1 MKSRRFQYFLRGSF
15 ALLGC
20 SYLLFFAGCAAR
32 ASRMIPSSY
41 DLTNKHPCT
50 VKVEVVGGRETHPL
64 WTSQISDSAFTE
76 ALRRA
81 ILKSGVFVAAVKDE
95 RPDYLLDV
103 TILHYDQPVIG
114 PKIGMGFDVNMVTR
128 WELSKAG
135 EYKRVWMDTVST
147 TYKTKLCEAILEGR
161 LRKANEGVV
170 RENIKEAIRR
180 LSQIQL

>member
-1 MKSRRFQYFLRGSF
+1 M
-15 ALLGC
+15 
-20 SYLLFFAGCAAR
+20 FFAGCAAR
-32 ASRMIPSSY
+32 ANRMIPSSY
-41 DLTNKHPCT
+41 DLKNKHPCT

-76 ALRRA
+76 ALSSA
-81 ILKSGVFVAAVKDE
+81 IVQSGVFVAVVNDE
-95 RPDYLLDV
+95 KADYLLDV

-147 TYKTKLCEAILEGR
+147 TYKTKLGEAILTER
-161 LRKANEGVV
+161 LQKANEGVV
-170 RENIKEAIRR
+170 RTNIQEAIRR

>member
-1 MKSRRFQYFLRGSF
+1 LV
-15 ALLGC
+15 C
-20 SYLLFFAGCAAR
+20 SCLLFFAGCAAR

-41 DLTNKHPCT
+41 DLKNKYPYT

-76 ALRRA
+76 ALSSA
-81 ILKSGVFVAAVKDE
+81 IVQSGVFAAAVEDKKA
-95 RPDYLLDV
+95 DYLLDV

-114 PKIGMGFDVNMVTR
+114 PKIGMYFDVNIVTR

-147 TYKTKLCEAILEGR
+147 AYKTKLGEAILEGR

-180 LSQIQL
+180 LSEIQL